1 VYRALPDDDDDNEDW
16 FDGMAG
22 GDDNTDPDDDDERFD
37 GGEPGTSWDDGGS
50 SLCFRSASDPV
61 VVSDKRRWMYWTR
74 RWSAARISMW
84 DDGTSPFSL
93 ASGEHGPCLCTTG
106 ILVPVAAA
114 PGMPP
119 AFSNRYY

>member
-22 GDDNTDPDDDDERFD
+22 GDDNTDPDDGEGVDD
-37 GGEPGTSWDDGGS
+37 GELLGTSWDGGS
-50 SLCFRSASDPV
+50 SPV
-61 VVSDKRRWMYWTR
+61 VVSDDKRRWMYWTR